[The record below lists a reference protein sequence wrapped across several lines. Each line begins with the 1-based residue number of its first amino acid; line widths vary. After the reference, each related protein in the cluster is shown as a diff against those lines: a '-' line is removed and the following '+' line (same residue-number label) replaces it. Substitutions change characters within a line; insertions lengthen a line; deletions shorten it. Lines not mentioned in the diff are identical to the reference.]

1 MCKRNVESSYV
12 IAFWC
17 FDGGRAPCLIDG
29 FVGACP
35 GSPWRAAITDQRASF
50 VCGTRGEWSRAH
62 GARVQWYAARRLNS
76 SLALSQAN
84 IKEFKVYRWDPEQ
97 QQKPYLKIYPVDLNE

>member
-1 MCKRNVESSYV
+1 MESRTRST
-12 IAFWC
+12 
-17 FDGGRAPCLIDG
+17 
-29 FVGACP
+29 GA
-35 GSPWRAAITDQRASF
+35 I
-50 VCGTRGEWSRAH
+50 
-62 GARVQWYAARRLNS
+62 WYAARRLNS